1 MSCLPSDVILKID
14 QYYFVCQKLIMCSK
28 IRMNHFLYY
37 VWGAASSFFPLF
49 FPFYF
54 CEGMKDYTTI
64 NNVTEEEKS
73 FISPFTSELTKMH

>member
-1 MSCLPSDVILKID
+1 MSCLPSDIILKID

-28 IRMNHFLYY
+28 LEWTTSYI

-54 CEGMKDYTTI
+54 CEGMKDYTII
-64 NNVTEEEKS
+64 NNVTEEKKS